1 MPYDISDSVPIA
13 WDVRDS
19 AGVLTNATGVV
30 LTVTLP
36 DGTPATPTVPAPAV
50 TGQYRVTYVPAVEGR
65 YTWRAVTTGPNTA
78 YQDVFDVREAA
89 SPALLSLADTKR
101 HLRITDTSRDDQL
114 RDYIEAATEIVE
126 NYVGPIIRRTHTARI
141 HGRYQRMVSLPH
153 TQVTAITGI
162 TIIWDGSSPIN
173 MSDLAVDAASGV
185 VSFKTWGWFPFG
197 EMDFTYT
204 VGRPFVKA
212 NWTMAAEIIVQHIWQ
227 SQLGNLPSMQG
238 DDLVDPRLGTGYL
251 VPFRAISLL
260 QPDQVPAGFA

>member
-1 MPYDISDSVPIA
+1 MPYDIGDSVPIA

-30 LTVTLP
+30 LAVTLP
-36 DGTPATPTVPAPAV
+36 DGTTATPTVPAPAV

-65 YTWRAVTTGPNTA
+65 YLWRVVMTGPNTA
-78 YQDVFDVREAA
+78 YGDVFDVREAA

-114 RDYIEAATEIVE
+114 REYIEAATEIVE
-126 NYVGPIIRRTHTARI
+126 SYVGPIVTRTHVARVMGFRSQI
-141 HGRYQRMVSLPH
+141 PLPH
-153 TQVTAITGI
+153 TQVTAITNI
-162 TIIWDGSSPIN
+162 TIIRTGTSPIVLSN
-173 MSDLAVDAASGV
+173 LSINTPAGV
-185 VSFKTWGWFPFG
+185 FGYKNLLSIPWG
-197 EMDFTYT
+197 EMDVTYT